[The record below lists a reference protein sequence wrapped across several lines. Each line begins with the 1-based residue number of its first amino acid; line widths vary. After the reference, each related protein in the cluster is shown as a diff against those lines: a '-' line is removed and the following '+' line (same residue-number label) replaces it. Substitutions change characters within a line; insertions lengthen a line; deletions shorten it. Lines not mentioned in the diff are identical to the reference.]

1 MGYMCGRGE
10 GDEAGRGMRLYLFPH
25 PDVGISIGVLARDR
39 DEALEVLKEQRRDV
53 HFIIQLYGIEPSV
66 IDKPS
71 VLYVEGVHNGR

>member
-1 MGYMCGRGE
+1 MK
-10 GDEAGRGMRLYLFPH
+10 LYLFKH
-25 PDVGISIGVLARDR
+25 PDTSVAFGVLAHSRK
-39 DEALEVLKEQRRDV
+39 EALEVLKEQRRDV